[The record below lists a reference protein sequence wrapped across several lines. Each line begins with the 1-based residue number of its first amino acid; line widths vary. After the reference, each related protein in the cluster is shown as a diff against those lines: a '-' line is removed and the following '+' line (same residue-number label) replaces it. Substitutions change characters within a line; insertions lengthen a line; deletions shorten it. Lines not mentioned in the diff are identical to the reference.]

1 MEKKY
6 NIDPEKI
13 KEGLT
18 KICDKTQS
26 FIGNSVSPS
35 FQSLYKKVTDA
46 MILFDDRSYE
56 GIIKKIFDF
65 SLKNISSIFL
75 HVTRYIIYF
84 AGKMTYAKASE
95 IIYKLFG
102 RYLIITLI
110 FYIISEIAHFIFFFF
125 IYIWNINN
133 QCKNMFKLKRV
144 FEVTSSND

>member
-1 MEKKY
+1 
-6 NIDPEKI
+6 
-13 KEGLT
+13 
-18 KICDKTQS
+18 
-26 FIGNSVSPS
+26 
-35 FQSLYKKVTDA
+35 

-75 HVTRYIIYF
+75 NVTRYIIYF
-84 AGKMTYAKASE
+84 VGKMTYTKANE
-95 IIYKLFG
+95 IIYKILG
-102 RYLIITLI
+102 RCIIITLI

>member
-1 MEKKY
+1 
-6 NIDPEKI
+6 
-13 KEGLT
+13 
-18 KICDKTQS
+18 
-26 FIGNSVSPS
+26 
-35 FQSLYKKVTDA
+35 

-75 HVTRYIIYF
+75 NVTRYIIYF
-84 AGKMTYAKASE
+84 VGKMTYTKASE
-95 IIYKLFG
+95 IIYKLLG
-102 RYLIITLI
+102 RCIIITLI
-110 FYIISEIAHFIFFFF
+110 FYIISEIAYFIFFFF